1 MGLARKG
8 RGMVRRASLG
18 PSQALLSPTSLLT
31 PIFPTSVWEWGCH
44 RVYTPGL
51 LTLCQQ
57 EHPAAGAKDPKL
69 SYTQV
74 MGKRIDLEVLLSHLG
89 KAKDLTGAYCVILD
103 RL

>member
-1 MGLARKG
+1 MSQ
-8 RGMVRRASLG
+8 SLYPWPAYLVSTG
-18 PSQALLSPTSLLT
+18 
-31 PIFPTSVWEWGCH
+31 GK
-44 RVYTPGL
+44 
-51 LTLCQQ
+51 
-57 EHPAAGAKDPKL
+57 HPAAGAKDPKL